1 MPKTA
6 LMGSPLAVI
15 GTVFR
20 HRRTLAKTGAA
31 VGGVLMLPILFL
43 VMLPGLVFG
52 DLSENT
58 GALTSNTVISENIRA
73 SNQAIVEVL
82 QESHDALLAKIN
94 AEIARLP
101 EGDTASISDPYA
113 SSIIVNANQLIAQ
126 FCASQDDYKNINI
139 SKLKSLIRE
148 NEDGLFSYDVTSETA
163 TVEVPAEE
171 ENAPPRKV
179 TFTRHTYTVSYA
191 GDAYFADHV
200 FHLTDKQKKTAD
212 SYVENLTMFFGGSAS
227 GLAMAVGVSDEV
239 LAYRATIQQVAQKYG
254 MSVKRIKNLVKQ
266 LNEYRH
272 AYYNQ
277 DAPLVSDAEYDRLF
291 DELKE
296 LEEQTGFIL
305 SNSPTQTVGYYPV
318 SELAKVTHP
327 IPLLSLEKTK
337 LISELLDFM
346 KGQEVLFM
354 LKLDGLTTKL
364 IYEDGRLIQASTRG
378 DGEVGEDI
386 THNIPAFLNVPLTIP
401 HKERLVIT
409 GESFIPT
416 NDFERLKDT
425 LRDGNGKPYK
435 NGRNF
440 ASGSVRSLDPKNCIG
455 RCVRF
460 LPFNVLEGM
469 EDVPFP
475 DSRACKLEGL
485 THLGFGYCPF
495 FSISGTGLSKEYA
508 EKFIQELVS
517 TAANLHLPIDG
528 IVMIFDSLSYS
539 KSCGKTGHHY
549 KDGLA
554 YKFEDDTYETFLRE
568 IEWTPTRFGEIAPV
582 GIFDTVEIDG
592 CDVSRASLHNLT
604 FIKNLEL
611 VPGCRILVSK
621 RNMIIPHIED
631 NLDRGRYTDITP
643 PVCPCCG
650 SKTRTY
656 SRKTSD
662 GRTVETLHC
671 DNPQCDSQIT
681 RRFVHFASKKAMNIE
696 GLSEATLEKF
706 LNLGYLHSF
715 QDIYHLEE
723 HREDIVALDGYGEK
737 SFDRLWESI
746 NASRRT
752 SFVRY
757 LVSMDIPMIGRTK
770 SRILDTVFS
779 GNLTAFEQAAVG
791 DYDFTQLE
799 DFGEILNHNI
809 HSWFAD
815 EANLDLWKNLQ
826 NEFTFEQRKE
836 EPIMT
841 KENKFTGCTIVATGK
856 LEHFTRDGIND
867 KILELGA
874 KPGSSVTKKTDY
886 LICGEKAGSKLAKAQ
901 SLGIPILT
909 EAEFLEMIA

>member
-1 MPKTA
+1 ME
-6 LMGSPLAVI
+6 
-15 GTVFR
+15 R
-20 HRRTLAKTGAA
+20 
-31 VGGVLMLPILFL
+31 
-43 VMLPGLVFG
+43 
-52 DLSENT
+52 
-58 GALTSNTVISENIRA
+58 NIFEKQREL
-73 SNQAIVEVL
+73 N
-82 QESHDALLAKIN
+82 D
-94 AEIARLP
+94 RLNRYRD
-101 EGDTASISDPYA
+101 EYY
-113 SSIIVNANQLIAQ
+113 N
-126 FCASQDDYKNINI
+126 
-139 SKLKSLIRE
+139 R
-148 NEDGLFSYDVTSETA
+148 
-163 TVEVPAEE
+163 
-171 ENAPPRKV
+171 NAP
-179 TFTRHTYTVSYA
+179 S
-191 GDAYFADHV
+191 
-200 FHLTDKQKKTAD
+200 
-212 SYVENLTMFFGGSAS
+212 
-227 GLAMAVGVSDEV
+227 VSDEV
-239 LAYRATIQQVAQKYG
+239 
-254 MSVKRIKNLVKQ
+254 
-266 LNEYRH
+266 
-272 AYYNQ
+272 
-277 DAPLVSDAEYDRLF
+277 YDRLF

-296 LEEQTGFIL
+296 LEQETGIQMA
-305 SNSPTQTVGYYPV
+305 NSPTQTVGYPAV
-318 SELAKVTHP
+318 SRLEKTRHE
-327 IPLLSLEKTK
+327 IPLLSLDKTK
-337 LISELLDFM
+337 SSMDLLNFM
-346 KGQEVLFM
+346 GEQQVMLM
-354 LKLDGLTTKL
+354 LKLDGLTVKL
-364 IYEDGRLIQASTRG
+364 TYENGELLEAATRG
-378 DGEVGEDI
+378 DGDEGEII
-386 THNIPAFLNVPLTIP
+386 THNTRAISGIPSHITY
-401 HKERLVIT
+401 KERLVVT
-409 GESFIPT
+409 GEGFIRPS
-416 NDFERLKDT
+416 DFEELKTSLQDSS
-425 LRDGNGKPYK
+425 GKPYK
-435 NGRNF
+435 NGRNL
-440 ASGSVRSLDPKNCIG
+440 AAGSIRLMDAKTCQERRLV
-455 RCVRF
+455 F
-460 LPFNVLEGM
+460 MPFGVLEG
-469 EDVPFP
+469 FP
-475 DSRACKLEGL
+475 HLTRKSDKLRELRA
-485 THLGFGYCPF
+485 LGFQPCKYLVTKQKLTLENVEAGIYQ
-495 FSISGTGLSKEYA
+495 LRQYA
-508 EKFIQELVS
+508 TDKDI
-517 TAANLHLPIDG
+517 PIDG
-528 IVMIFDSLSYS
+528 IVVSFNDIAYAQ
-539 KSCGKTGHHY
+539 SCGRTGHHY

-554 YKFEDDTYETFLRE
+554 YKFEDDLHESLLQY
-568 IEWTPTRFGEIAPV
+568 IEWTPGRTGEIAPV
-582 GIFDTVEIDG
+582 AVFTPVEIDG
-592 CDVSRASLHNLT
+592 CEVSRASLHNLS
-604 FIKNLEL
+604 FIEDLEL
-611 VPGCRILVSK
+611 MAGNRILVSK

-836 EPIMT
+836 ETIMT

>member
-1 MPKTA
+1 
-6 LMGSPLAVI
+6 
-15 GTVFR
+15 
-20 HRRTLAKTGAA
+20 
-31 VGGVLMLPILFL
+31 
-43 VMLPGLVFG
+43 
-52 DLSENT
+52 
-58 GALTSNTVISENIRA
+58 
-73 SNQAIVEVL
+73 
-82 QESHDALLAKIN
+82 
-94 AEIARLP
+94 
-101 EGDTASISDPYA
+101 
-113 SSIIVNANQLIAQ
+113 
-126 FCASQDDYKNINI
+126 
-139 SKLKSLIRE
+139 
-148 NEDGLFSYDVTSETA
+148 
-163 TVEVPAEE
+163 
-171 ENAPPRKV
+171 
-179 TFTRHTYTVSYA
+179 
-191 GDAYFADHV
+191 
-200 FHLTDKQKKTAD
+200 
-212 SYVENLTMFFGGSAS
+212 
-227 GLAMAVGVSDEV
+227 
-239 LAYRATIQQVAQKYG
+239 

-621 RNMIIPHIED
+621 RNMIIPHVEE
-631 NLDRGRYTDITP
+631 NLDRGGFSMVDTIPR
-643 PVCPCCG
+643 VCPCCG
-650 SKTRTY
+650 QPTRIHESSGKGENGEDRIIKTLY
-656 SRKTSD
+656 
-662 GRTVETLHC
+662 C
-671 DNPQCDSQIT
+671 DNPDCET
-681 RRFVHFASKKAMNIE
+681 RRLKKFVHFVSQKAMDIE
-696 GLSEATLEKF
+696 GLSEAALEKF
-706 LNLGYLHSF
+706 IGQGFIHSYL
-715 QDIYHLEE
+715 DIYRLDRYRAE
-723 HREDIVALDGYGEK
+723 IVRMDGFGEK
-737 SFDRLWESI
+737 SWQRLWDAI
-746 NASRRT
+746 QQSRNT
-752 SFVRY
+752 TFERY
-757 LVSMDIPMIGRTK
+757 LISMDIPMIGNTASKVLGRVFHYD
-770 SRILDTVFS
+770 LDEFRD
-779 GNLTAFEQAAVG
+779 AVYG
-791 DYDFTQLE
+791 GYDFRQLP
-799 DFGEILNHNI
+799 DFGETLHNNI
-809 HSWFAD
+809 HDWFCVED
-815 EANLDLWKNLQ
+815 NFCIWEELQ
-826 NEFTFEQRKE
+826 TMMNIQKPAVAEHSEDRVQDNPFVGK
-836 EPIMT
+836 
-841 KENKFTGCTIVATGK
+841 TIVVTGK
-856 LEHFTRDGIND
+856 VEPYTRDGIND
-867 KILELGA
+867 LIESLGA
-874 KPGSSVTKKTDY
+874 HAGSSVSKKTDY
-886 LICGEKAGSKLAKAQ
+886 LVCGENAGSKLSKARD
-901 SLGIPILT
+901 LGVTVLSP
-909 EAEFLEMIA
+909 AEFFCMAGAE

>member
-1 MPKTA
+1 MERNIFEKQ
-6 LMGSPLAVI
+6 
-15 GTVFR
+15 R
-20 HRRTLAKTGAA
+20 
-31 VGGVLMLPILFL
+31 
-43 VMLPGLVFG
+43 
-52 DLSENT
+52 DLN
-58 GALTSNTVISENIRA
+58 
-73 SNQAIVEVL
+73 
-82 QESHDALLAKIN
+82 D
-94 AEIARLP
+94 RLNRYRD
-101 EGDTASISDPYA
+101 EYY
-113 SSIIVNANQLIAQ
+113 N
-126 FCASQDDYKNINI
+126 
-139 SKLKSLIRE
+139 R
-148 NEDGLFSYDVTSETA
+148 
-163 TVEVPAEE
+163 
-171 ENAPPRKV
+171 NAP
-179 TFTRHTYTVSYA
+179 S
-191 GDAYFADHV
+191 
-200 FHLTDKQKKTAD
+200 
-212 SYVENLTMFFGGSAS
+212 
-227 GLAMAVGVSDEV
+227 VSDEV
-239 LAYRATIQQVAQKYG
+239 
-254 MSVKRIKNLVKQ
+254 
-266 LNEYRH
+266 
-272 AYYNQ
+272 
-277 DAPLVSDAEYDRLF
+277 YDRLF

-296 LEEQTGFIL
+296 LEQETGIQMA
-305 SNSPTQTVGYYPV
+305 NSPTQTVGYPAV
-318 SELAKVTHP
+318 SRLEKTRHE
-327 IPLLSLEKTK
+327 IPLLSLDKTK
-337 LISELLDFM
+337 SSMDLLNFM
-346 KGQEVLFM
+346 GEQQVMLM
-354 LKLDGLTTKL
+354 LKLDGLTVKL
-364 IYEDGRLIQASTRG
+364 TYENGELLEAATRG
-378 DGEVGEDI
+378 DGDEGEII
-386 THNIPAFLNVPLTIP
+386 THNTRAISGIPSHITY
-401 HKERLVIT
+401 KERLVVT
-409 GESFIPT
+409 GEGFIRPS
-416 NDFERLKDT
+416 DFEELKTSLQDSS
-425 LRDGNGKPYK
+425 GKPYK
-435 NGRNF
+435 NGRNL
-440 ASGSVRSLDPKNCIG
+440 AAGSIRLMDAKICRERRLV
-455 RCVRF
+455 F
-460 LPFNVLEGM
+460 MPFGVLEG
-469 EDVPFP
+469 FP
-475 DSRACKLEGL
+475 HLTRKSDKLRELRA
-485 THLGFGYCPF
+485 LGFQPCKYLVTKQKLTLENVEAGIYQ
-495 FSISGTGLSKEYA
+495 LRQYA
-508 EKFIQELVS
+508 TDKDI
-517 TAANLHLPIDG
+517 PIDG
-528 IVMIFDSLSYS
+528 IVVSFNDIAYAQ
-539 KSCGKTGHHY
+539 SCGRTGHHY

-554 YKFEDDTYETFLRE
+554 YKFEDDLHESLLQY
-568 IEWTPTRFGEIAPV
+568 IEWTPGRTGEIAPV
-582 GIFDTVEIDG
+582 AVFTPVEIDG
-592 CDVSRASLHNLT
+592 CEVSRASLHNLS
-604 FIKNLEL
+604 FIEDLEL
-611 VPGCRILVSK
+611 MAGNRILVSK

-836 EPIMT
+836 ETIMT